1 MHINGV
7 VITNGMEI
15 VGYLDKQLTAIKS
28 QGHTGT
34 GIIIGTKARKMLTD
48 ACQKLMGQPRKEEET
63 VNKFRG
69 LLLIED
75 GVNLERVEII
85 HAVAPVLPVE
95 GGPFDSFGKGNH
107 LPQLKKA

>member
-1 MHINGV
+1 MYVDGV
-7 VITNGMEI
+7 IITSGTEI
-15 VGYLDKQLTAIKS
+15 VGYLDKKLTEIKK

-48 ACQKLMGQPRKEEET
+48 ACQKIMGQPHKNEIT
-63 VNKFRG
+63 VNKYRG

-75 GVNLERVEII
+75 GVNPERVEII

-95 GGPFDSFGKGNH
+95 GSPFDSFGKGSSFSR
-107 LPQLKKA
+107 LKKV